1 MNQGLVL
8 DWRERLV
15 WLPNLISLIRL
26 FAVPVIVLLMLEEA
40 YAPAFW
46 LFVAAGASDA
56 LDGFIARRWRLMT
69 RLGAYLDPL
78 ADKVLLVAI
87 YVTLGFQEQVATW
100 LVILVLSRDV
110 LIMGGALLYH
120 HLTHDLKVQPLFVSK
135 LNTLAQILLVALI
148 MAKLGLSLETSYIVE
163 NALVALVALTSFVSG
178 GAYLVIWG
186 RKAMGQEDLW

>member
-1 MNQGLVL
+1 M

-135 LNTLAQILLVALI
+135 LNTVAQILLVALI
-148 MAKLGLSLETSYIVE
+148 MAKLGLSLETGYIVE